1 MKIIIFV
8 DFASSE
14 FNKDFVISNAL
25 TQEHTVL
32 LVTSMEQLLAAKD
45 SYDVVL
51 IGNSINANTTE
62 FVSIKNM
69 SLQEITENI
78 LK

>member
-51 IGNSINANTTE
+51 IGNSINTNTTE

-69 SLQEITENI
+69 SLQEITEII